1 MVDIAMCRRSD
12 CPRRMTCFRYV
23 ADAEDYYQS
32 YIDMRDENVEDKCEM
47 YWQCKNGKEL
57 AYMNRVNR

>member
-12 CPRRMTCFRYV
+12 CPRRMTCFRYI

-32 YIDMRDENVEDKCEM
+32 YIDMRDKNVEDKCEM

>member
-1 MVDIAMCRRSD
+1 MVDISMCNRVD
-12 CPRRMTCFRYV
+12 CPKRLHCFRYI
-23 ADAEDYYQS
+23 AEPDEYGQS
-32 YIDMRDENVEDKCEM
+32 YIVVEGNVDNGCEN

>member
-12 CPRRMTCFRYV
+12 CPRRMTCFRYI
-23 ADAEDYYQS
+23 ADAEDYYQT
-32 YIDMRDENVEDKCEM
+32 YIDMGDENVEDKCEM
-47 YWQCKNGKEL
+47 YWQCRNGKEL